1 MEKSQDRLIVIENIK
16 RAIEENNLNAK
27 VEEGDPVVSQSDREK
42 VILNYDTKKKKI
54 KNKVEYYFARSL
66 TDSIAKSV
74 NKETKIIGLENIQNI
89 DSGAIITCNHFSKVD
104 NTIVR
109 YMLKKINK
117 TKNFGIIVQESN
129 FFMPGIIGWL
139 IRNNKTIP
147 LSLDHK
153 YMSNNFIPTIE
164 EMLENKS
171 FILIYPEEEM
181 WFNYKKPRPPKPGA
195 YHYAARYNVPI
206 VPCFIQIEDTD
217 EYEDNGFKKSRYTM
231 HIMPPIFP
239 DKNKDFKENK
249 TQMREKDYE
258 LKKLVYEKV
267 YGKKLDYTF
276 DPKEDIAGF

>member
-1 MEKSQDRLIVIENIK
+1 MEKSQDRLIVIENIR
-16 RAIEENNLNAK
+16 RAIKENNLNAK

-74 NKETKIIGLENIQNI
+74 NKETKIIGLDNIQNI

-206 VPCFIQIEDTD
+206 IPCFIQIEDTD
-217 EYEDNGFKKSRYTM
+217 EYEDNGFKKSRYIM

-258 LKKLVYEKV
+258 VKKQIYEKV

>member
-1 MEKSQDRLIVIENIK
+1 MEKSQDRLIVIENIR

-206 VPCFIQIEDTD
+206 IPCFIQIEDTD
-217 EYEDNGFKKSRYTM
+217 EYEDNGFKKSRYIM

-258 LKKLVYEKV
+258 VKKQIYEKV